1 MNSNHALVTPD
12 DFSILNLGYKH
23 NKHKGKILEALFIKG
38 NRPNLDK
45 QDTSVPLK
53 IFNWDFNTFE
63 IELFFAFTFDIN
75 FPKLNNISG
84 WVLLCCKYY
93 WIWARIF
100 YIFYIN

>member
-23 NKHKGKILEALFIKG
+23 NKHKRKILETLFIKG

-53 IFNWDFNTFE
+53 IFN
-63 IELFFAFTFDIN
+63 
-75 FPKLNNISG
+75 
-84 WVLLCCKYY
+84 
-93 WIWARIF
+93 
-100 YIFYIN
+100 